1 MQLSIQIRS
10 GSCNAQRAHPRPCT
24 GADIIGSWGGSLDA
38 HGLRA
43 APLKNCPCNSSDLL
57 FWHRL
62 FLITSSGIS
71 FSSRHSEGKGTLVL
85 QMLSSCSIYACC
97 LFSTLCFLFLFASV
111 YLYIPLFATSA
122 LCKIKRYKQ
131 PGMQIIRSKSNIIS
145 ISLVA
150 WTLIK
155 YAKRG
160 SPTQGWCLTLGAV
173 ECYVL
178 DDSKS
183 VGLKWRAHQ
192 NQVRVAAQS
201 IFRAFSHF
209 ILNSDLICLPL
220 ETRLR
225 WVLHA
230 FCQVWCVANEVKS
243 PHWTKQLWRHWRPWR

>member
-1 MQLSIQIRS
+1 MTCFSDTGFFLLPRVAFHLVLVIQR
-10 GSCNAQRAHPRPCT
+10 GKGPSCCRCFYLALFTPVVYSQRYV
-24 GADIIGSWGGSLDA
+24 
-38 HGLRA
+38 
-43 APLKNCPCNSSDLL
+43 
-57 FWHRL
+57 F
-62 FLITSSGIS
+62 
-71 FSSRHSEGKGTLVL
+71 FSSLH
-85 QMLSSCSIYACC
+85 
-97 LFSTLCFLFLFASV
+97 LFTYTSV
-111 YLYIPLFATSA
+111 LFATFA

-155 YAKRG
+155 YAKRC

-173 ECYVL
+173 ECCVL
-178 DDSKS
+178 DYSKS

-192 NQVRVAAQS
+192 NQVRMAAPS
-201 IFRAFSHF
+201 FFRAFSHF

-230 FCQVWCVANEVKS
+230 FYQVWCVANEVKS